1 MAFDCKAL
9 KSKNNSESGNVI
21 AYILVAVVLF
31 GALTAAMMRGGG
43 EQAAATSSFRIAEDL
58 VSQAQGIRSAIL
70 ECALVY
76 RSGGDLP
83 EVASPG
89 TPQKLEDLIC
99 EPTNGNEPFKIF
111 VGRSSVYT
119 PRPPIPFEEWLYN
132 NDGSGNI
139 TVSTKVP
146 DESALDFSV
155 RDALERVMAKY
166 SDNETEIICN
176 GAVGK
181 FTVYLTG
188 IAPEDSCP

>member
-1 MAFDCKAL
+1 MVL
-9 KSKNNSESGNVI
+9 YNNSLKNNRESESGNVI
-21 AYILVAVVLF
+21 AYILIAVVLF

-76 RSGGDLP
+76 RSGGELP
-83 EVASPG
+83 EVASSG
-89 TPQKLEDLIC
+89 TAETLENVTC
-99 EPTNGNEPFKIF
+99 EPTNGNEPFKVF
-111 VGRSSVYT
+111 VGRSSVYK
-119 PRPPIPFEEWLYN
+119 PRPPVPFEEWLYN
-132 NDGSGNI
+132 NDDAGHVTI
-139 TVSTKVP
+139 STQVP
-146 DESALDFSV
+146 EESVMDFSV
-155 RDALERVMAKY
+155 RDALERVMEKY

-176 GAVGK
+176 GAQGK